1 MTKQIRQKVISVVE
15 IGFEEVGHFDHYG
28 IEFIDDE
35 PHFVRFKYGKNRY
48 IISTSIVEIGEFE
61 LPVTKMNYIE
71 PKHWW
76 QRRRV
81 EVETVGRCSGSWVV
95 LSDGRKIYVHETL
108 EELTKM
114 IEED

>member
-1 MTKQIRQKVISVVE
+1 MIKSFKQKIITVLE
-15 IGFEEVGHFDHYG
+15 IGFADNGHFDEDA
-28 IEFIDDE
+28 IEFIDHE
-35 PHFVRFKYGKNRY
+35 THFIRY
-48 IISTSIVEIGEFE
+48 RHSKTRYLVSSSIVEIGEFE
-61 LPVTKMNYIE
+61 LPVTKINYIK

-76 QRRRV
+76 QCRRV

-114 IEED
+114 IEGD